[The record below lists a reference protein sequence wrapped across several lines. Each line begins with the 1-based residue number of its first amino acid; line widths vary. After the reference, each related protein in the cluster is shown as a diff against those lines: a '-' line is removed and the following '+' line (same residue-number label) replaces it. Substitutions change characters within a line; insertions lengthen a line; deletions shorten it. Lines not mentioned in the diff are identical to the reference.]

1 MAETTME
8 RRRREHLEGVRWRLA
23 CLERTRPEDSYT
35 KDLRRSLEELERRA
49 RDRAA
54 FAAEF
59 GLVEYEWSE
68 HALGRLLRAT
78 GERPARV
85 AEMRAILGRL
95 GQVFDHETMWGRRG
109 IPTTLVGDPYQIG
122 ADERALLAELARYPT
137 LAVAVDDRPSFY
149 YPGGTHHVRIWVP
162 EPRKPFDP
170 GPATYK
176 TRRAARAARK
186 AFAEE
191 VGA

>member
-1 MAETTME
+1 M
-8 RRRREHLEGVRWRLA
+8 
-23 CLERTRPEDSYT
+23 
-35 KDLRRSLEELERRA
+35 
-49 RDRAA
+49 
-54 FAAEF
+54 
-59 GLVEYEWSE
+59 
-68 HALGRLLRAT
+68 GRLLRAM

-85 AEMRAILGRL
+85 EEMWSILGGL
-95 GQVFDHETMWGRRG
+95 GMGPRRAWPSPGGIFDHGTIWGRLG
-109 IPTTLVGDPYQIG
+109 IPTTIVGDPYQID
-122 ADERALLAELARYPT
+122 ADERALLAGLARHPT
-137 LAVAVDDRPSFY
+137 LAVAVDDRLSFY

-176 TRRAARAARK
+176 TRRAARAARQ